1 MTSITADTAATIIPR
16 QRARTLDPRIPFAA
30 ILALYAILGCTV
42 LRFNRTPVQML
53 VTIASTCALDVFFCR
68 VIHRRWLVP
77 LSAFITGTSLALLL
91 NYSHN
96 SFVLFLPVFLAIG
109 SKYVLTF
116 EGRHVF
122 NPSMFGVAVS
132 LLIGGD
138 LIGTAPAYQWG
149 GMYFGTVAMSAFL
162 VAAALFLFIFRVGR
176 TPLVVSFL
184 LFYTLQILLRAY
196 LMRWYLPPE
205 SLILGT
211 LTSAPFFLFVFY
223 MITDPKTSP
232 GGARA
237 QVALAFALTVVDL
250 FFHTRGSVYT
260 FFYAALVVSAARF
273 VYLHARRMVARLL
286 GSPVAGQLGNPAT
299 RQLLLAWTLVATTGA
314 IGYATYATI
323 IHPRV
328 VPPPLTFALVPLS
341 PAQTGVAPVMDGS
354 VIAQVDPRVQHIAKW
369 VLSAGDAASVGDFDN
384 DGLLDLF
391 ICGPFKTQR
400 DRAILYRNLGG
411 FRFERVSVP
420 AIDRILADPKS
431 FGIISSGVFAD
442 IDNDGYEDLIL
453 TVGYGRTVIL
463 RNDHGVFTDV
473 SSTSGAN
480 DYTISVAANL
490 LDIDGDGKLDLIV
503 ANALNPWLEQYSP
516 PRPLSIF
523 NLWKPEYPGDRR
535 MLPFMHSSWDN
546 ARNGGLNLLYR
557 NVSPCHPERA
567 KRVEEPPGK
576 DDRPSSALQA
586 PSPRKR
592 GEGELPGL
600 LPLAPRERGEGGQR
614 PGEGPP
620 IRFQKLNSAAAG
632 LPETH
637 WSLAIATGDLNHD
650 GRPDL
655 YIANDFGPDDLYL
668 NEGGGKFVKIEGKIV
683 GEISHDTYKG
693 MNASMGDIDR
703 NGYLDIYVSNV
714 HVPLQAEGSLL
725 WMTYPAKDAFVPE
738 FRDEATQRGA
748 LNEHRFG
755 WGGAMGDLDND
766 GWLDIL
772 QANGMIDD
780 RFDRKFAQCRD
791 YWYVNEKLMRSGPEI
806 HTYAD
811 MWGDL
816 RGYCINGHESNRVYL
831 SRGDVDKLQFVD
843 VASQLG
849 WKEEPP
855 SRGMLLADFD
865 NDGALD
871 VAVTHITAPIT
882 IYRNTRND
890 RGDAHWIGFDLHGNG
905 TTCNRDAAG
914 STVTISYI
922 ENGKRVS
929 QMREISIQNAFA
941 AQGDRRALF
950 GLGKYAGQVDVEV
963 KWNNGG
969 VTRMRVPPNKYV
981 RVQQEEV
988 TGHRSQVIGGG
999 GL

>member
-1 MTSITADTAATIIPR
+1 MSTITVDEAAAIPV
-16 QRARTLDPRIPFAA
+16 QRSAVDPRIPFAS

-42 LRFNRTPVQML
+42 LRFNRTPLQML
-53 VTIASTCALDVFFCR
+53 VTVASACALDVFFCR
-68 VIHRRWLVP
+68 VIHKRWLVP

-96 SFVLFLPVFLAIG
+96 SFLLFLPVYLAVG
-109 SKYVLTF
+109 SKYLLTF

-149 GMYFGTVAMSAFL
+149 GTWAMSAFL
-162 VAAALFLFIFRVGR
+162 VAAALFLFVFKVGR

-184 LFYTLQILLRAY
+184 FFYTLQILLRAY

-232 GGARA
+232 SSTRA
-237 QVALAFALTVVDL
+237 QIGLAFALTVVDL

-260 FFYAALVVSAARF
+260 FFYAALSVAAIRF
-273 VYLHARRMVARLL
+273 VYLHAMRGRLAMPSLRALVVVL
-286 GSPVAGQLGNPAT
+286 GTGLIG
-299 RQLLLAWTLVATTGA
+299 WT
-314 IGYATYATI
+314 TYATL
-323 IHPRV
+323 IHPHV
-328 VPPPLTFALVPLS
+328 APPPLTFALEPLS
-341 PAQTGVAPVMDGS
+341 PSRTGVAPLMDGS
-354 VIAQVDPRVQHIAKW
+354 VIAQADPRVQHIAKW
-369 VLSAGDAASVGDFDN
+369 VLSAGDAASAGDFDN

-391 ICGPFKTQR
+391 ICGPFKAVR
-400 DRAILYRNLGG
+400 DRAILYRNRGN
-411 FRFERVSVP
+411 FHFERVNVP
-420 AIDRILADPKS
+420 AIDALLDDPKTH
-431 FGIISSGVFAD
+431 GIVSSGVFAD
-442 IDNDGYEDLIL
+442 IDNDGDEDLIL
-453 TVGYGRTVIL
+453 TVGYGRTVVL
-463 RNDHGVFTDV
+463 RNDNGAFTDV
-473 SSTSGAN
+473 SKASGAD

-490 LDIDGDGKLDLIV
+490 FDMDGDGKLDLLV
-503 ANALNPWLEQYSP
+503 ANALDPWLEQYSP

-523 NLWKPEYPGDRR
+523 NLWKPEYKGDRR

-557 NVSPCHPERA
+557 NA
-567 KRVEEPPGK
+567 
-576 DDRPSSALQA
+576 
-586 PSPRKR
+586 
-592 GEGELPGL
+592 
-600 LPLAPRERGEGGQR
+600 GGAH
-614 PGEGPP
+614 
-620 IRFQKLNSAAAG
+620 FQKLDSKAAG
-632 LPETH
+632 LPDTH

-668 NEGGGKFVKIEGKIV
+668 NQGNGKFRKIEGRIV

-725 WMTYPAKDAFVPE
+725 WMTYAGPE

-766 GWLDIL
+766 GWLDIV

-780 RFDRKFAQCRD
+780 RFDKKFEQCRD

-816 RGYCINGHESNRVYL
+816 RGYCINPHESNRVYL
-831 SRGDVDKLQFVD
+831 SRGNVDKLQFVD
-843 VASQLG
+843 VAPQLG
-849 WKEEPP
+849 WKAEAP
-855 SRGMLLADFD
+855 SRGILLADFD

-871 VAVTHITAPIT
+871 VAVTHITAPIAM
-882 IYRNTRND
+882 YRNTRND
-890 RGDAHWIGFDLHGNG
+890 RGNAHWIGFDLRGNG

-914 STVTISYI
+914 SVITISYV
-922 ENGKRVS
+922 EDGKRAS
-929 QMREISIQNAFA
+929 QMREIAIQNAFA

-950 GLGKYAGQVDVEV
+950 GLGHYKGDVDVEV

-969 VTRMRVPPNKYV
+969 VTKFRATANQYR
-981 RVQQEEV
+981 RIVQQ
-988 TGHRSQVIGGG
+988 
-999 GL
+999 

>member
-1 MTSITADTAATIIPR
+1 MSDVIPSVATNLGGGATLEVAVPIR
-16 QRARTLDPRIPFAA
+16 RSARDDMRIDPRIPFAS

-42 LRFNRTPVQML
+42 LRFNRTPLQML
-53 VTIASTCALDVFFCR
+53 VTVASACALDVFFCR
-68 VIHRRWLVP
+68 VIHKRWLVP

-96 SFVLFLPVFLAIG
+96 SFLLFLPVWLAIG
-109 SKYVLTF
+109 SKYMLTF
-116 EGRHVF
+116 QGRHVF

-132 LLIGGD
+132 LIIGGD

-149 GMYFGTVAMSAFL
+149 GTWAMSAFL
-162 VAAALFLFIFRVGR
+162 VAAALFLFVFKVGR

-184 LFYTLQILLRAY
+184 FFYTLQILLRAY

-232 GGARA
+232 SGTRA
-237 QVALAFALTVVDL
+237 QIGLAFALTVVDL

-260 FFYAALVVSAARF
+260 FFYAALSVAAIRF
-273 VYLHARRMVARLL
+273 VYLHAMAVSSRGSEASGEIRRRMRWGSLDSLRSL
-286 GSPVAGQLGNPAT
+286 GMTLKAFVVLGT
-299 RQLLLAWTLVATTGA
+299 GVIGWTA
-314 IGYATYATI
+314 YATL

-328 VPPPLTFALVPLS
+328 APPPLTFALEPLS
-341 PAQTGVAPVMDGS
+341 PSQTGVAPVMDGS
-354 VIAQVDPRVQHIAKW
+354 VIAQADPRVQHIAKW
-369 VLSAGDAASVGDFDN
+369 VLSAGDAASAGDFDN

-391 ICGPFKTQR
+391 ICGPFKAVR
-400 DRAILYRNLGG
+400 DRAILYRNRGN
-411 FRFERVSVP
+411 FHFERVHVP
-420 AIDRILADPKS
+420 AIDALLDDPKTH
-431 FGIISSGVFAD
+431 GIVSSGVFAD
-442 IDNDGYEDLIL
+442 IDNDGDEDLIL
-453 TVGYGRTVIL
+453 TVGYGRTVVL
-463 RNDHGVFTDV
+463 RNDDGAFVDV
-473 SSTSGAN
+473 SKESGAD

-490 LDIDGDGKLDLIV
+490 FDMDGDGKLDLLV
-503 ANALNPWLEQYSP
+503 ANALDPWLEQYSP

-523 NLWKPEYPGDRR
+523 NLWKPEYKGDRR

-557 NVSPCHPERA
+557 NVSPC
-567 KRVEEPPGK
+567 
-576 DDRPSSALQA
+576 PSSALRA

-592 GEGELPGL
+592 GEGSQRED
-600 LPLAPRERGEGGQR
+600 PRPAQRGEGGRR
-614 PGEGPP
+614 PGEGPC
-620 IRFQKLNSAAAG
+620 FQRVDSKSAG
-632 LPETH
+632 LPDTH

-668 NEGGGKFVKIEGKIV
+668 NEGGGKFRKIEGRIV

-725 WMTYPAKDAFVPE
+725 WMTYAGLE

-766 GWLDIL
+766 GWLDIV

-780 RFDRKFAQCRD
+780 RFDKKFEQCRD

-816 RGYCINGHESNRVYL
+816 RGYCINPHESNRVYL
-831 SRGDVDKLQFVD
+831 SRGNVDKLQFVD
-843 VASQLG
+843 VAPQLG
-849 WKEEPP
+849 WKAEPP
-855 SRGMLLADFD
+855 SRGILLADFD

-871 VAVTHITAPIT
+871 VAVTHITAPIAM
-882 IYRNTRND
+882 YRNTRND
-890 RGDAHWIGFDLHGNG
+890 RGDAHWIGFDLRGNG

-914 STVTISYI
+914 STVTISYP
-922 ENGKRVS
+922 ENGKRVT
-929 QMREISIQNAFA
+929 QMREIAIQNAFA

-950 GLGKYAGQVDVEV
+950 GLGNYKGEVDVEV

-969 VTRMRVPPNKYV
+969 VTKFRAKANQYQRV
-981 RVQQEEV
+981 VQSV
-988 TGHRSQVIGGG
+988 TPSEAR
-999 GL
+999 GLGARAAR

>member
-1 MTSITADTAATIIPR
+1 MSTITADTPLLDVQSEKR
-16 QRARTLDPRIPFAA
+16 SHTLDPRVPFAS

-42 LRFNRTPVQML
+42 LRFNRTPFQML

-96 SFVLFLPVFLAIG
+96 SFLLFLPVFLAIG

-149 GMYFGTVAMSAFL
+149 GTWAMSAFL

-184 LFYTLQILLRAY
+184 FFYTLQILLRAY

-232 GGARA
+232 AGARA

-250 FFHTRGSVYT
+250 LFHTRGSVYT

-273 VYLHARRMVARLL
+273 LYLHLRRWRIVK
-286 GSPVAGQLGNPAT
+286 PP
-299 RQLLLAWTLVATTGA
+299 LLAWTVVAATGA

-391 ICGPFKTQR
+391 ICGPFKAQR
-400 DRAILYRNLGG
+400 DRAILYRNRGG
-411 FRFERVSVP
+411 FRFERVDVP
-420 AIDRILADPKS
+420 AIDRLLADPKS

-442 IDNDGYEDLIL
+442 IDNDGDQDLIL

-463 RNDHGVFTDV
+463 RNDNGVFTDI

-490 LDIDGDGKLDLIV
+490 LDIDGDGKLDLLV

-516 PRPLSIF
+516 RRPLSIF

-546 ARNGGLNLLYR
+546 AQNGGLNLLYR
-557 NVSPCHPERA
+557 NLGNGH
-567 KRVEEPPGK
+567 
-576 DDRPSSALQA
+576 
-586 PSPRKR
+586 
-592 GEGELPGL
+592 
-600 LPLAPRERGEGGQR
+600 
-614 PGEGPP
+614 
-620 IRFQKLNSAAAG
+620 FQKLDSKAAG
-632 LPETH
+632 LPDTH

-668 NEGGGKFVKIEGKIV
+668 NEGRGKFVKFEGKMV

-725 WMTYPAKDAFVPE
+725 WMTYPGLE

-816 RGYCINGHESNRVYL
+816 RGYCINGRESNRVYL

-843 VASQLG
+843 VAPQLG

-882 IYRNTRND
+882 MYRNTRND
-890 RGDAHWIGFDLHGNG
+890 RGDAHWVGFDLHGNG

-922 ENGKRVS
+922 EHGKRVT
-929 QMREISIQNAFA
+929 QMREIAIQNAFA

-950 GLGKYAGQVDVEV
+950 GLGKYAGDVDVEV

-969 VTRMRVPPNKYV
+969 ATKMRVGGGRYI
-981 RVQQEEV
+981 RVQQ
-988 TGHRSQVIGGG
+988 
-999 GL
+999 

>member
-1 MTSITADTAATIIPR
+1 MSTITVDEATAIPVER
-16 QRARTLDPRIPFAA
+16 RAIDPRIPFAA
-30 ILALYAILGCTV
+30 ILAVYAILGCTV
-42 LRFNRTPVQML
+42 LRFNRTPLQML
-53 VTIASTCALDVFFCR
+53 ATVVSACALDVFFCR
-68 VIHRRWLVP
+68 VIYKRWLVP

-96 SFVLFLPVFLAIG
+96 SFVLFLPVWLAIG
-109 SKYVLTF
+109 SKYLLTF
-116 EGRHVF
+116 EGRHIF

-132 LLIGGD
+132 LIIGGD

-149 GMYFGTVAMSAFL
+149 GTVAMSAFL
-162 VAAALFLFIFRVGR
+162 VAAALFLFVFRVGR

-184 LFYTLQILLRAY
+184 FFYTLQILLRAY

-232 GGARA
+232 SGTRA
-237 QVALAFALTVVDL
+237 QIGLAFALTVVDL

-260 FFYAALVVSAARF
+260 FFYAAFSVAAMRF
-273 VYLHARRMVARLL
+273 VYLHATKTTRPTFRARALVVVL
-286 GSPVAGQLGNPAT
+286 G
-299 RQLLLAWTLVATTGA
+299 TGA
-314 IGYATYATI
+314 IGWTTYATL
-323 IHPRV
+323 IHPHIA
-328 VPPPLTFALVPLS
+328 PPPLTFALEPLS
-341 PAQTGVAPVMDGS
+341 PSQTGVAPAMDGS
-354 VIAQVDPRVQHIAKW
+354 VIAQADPRVQHIAKW

-391 ICGPFKTQR
+391 ICGPFKAAH
-400 DRAILYRNLGG
+400 DRAILYRNRGN
-411 FRFERVSVP
+411 FHFERVNVP
-420 AIDRILADPKS
+420 AIDALLDDPKTH
-431 FGIISSGVFAD
+431 GIVSSGVFAD
-442 IDNDGYEDLIL
+442 IDNDGDEDLIL

-463 RNDHGVFTDV
+463 RNDNGTFVDV
-473 SSTSGAN
+473 SNESGAN

-490 LDIDGDGKLDLIV
+490 FDMDGDGKLDLLV
-503 ANALNPWLEQYSP
+503 ANALNPWLEQYVP

-523 NLWKPEYPGDRR
+523 NLWKPEYKGDRR
-535 MLPFMHSSWDN
+535 MMPFMHSSWDN

-567 KRVEEPPGK
+567 KRVEGS
-576 DDRPSSALQA
+576 PSH
-586 PSPRKR
+586 
-592 GEGELPGL
+592 LPGDPSTRL
-600 LPLAPRERGEGGQR
+600 RSLGMTPCFQR
-614 PGEGPP
+614 VDS
-620 IRFQKLNSAAAG
+620 KAAG
-632 LPETH
+632 LPDTH

-668 NEGGGKFVKIEGKIV
+668 NDGGGKFHKVEGKIV

-714 HVPLQAEGSLL
+714 HMPLQAEGSLL
-725 WMTYPAKDAFVPE
+725 WMTYPGPE
-738 FRDEATQRGA
+738 FHDEATQRGA

-780 RFDRKFAQCRD
+780 RFDKKFEQCRD

-816 RGYCINGHESNRVYL
+816 RGYCINPHESNRVYL
-831 SRGDVDKLQFVD
+831 SRGNVDKLQFVD
-843 VASQLG
+843 VAPQLG
-849 WKEEPP
+849 WKAEPP

-882 IYRNTRND
+882 MYRNTRND
-890 RGDAHWIGFDLHGNG
+890 RGDAHWVGFDLRGNG

-914 STVTISYI
+914 STVTISYV
-922 ENGKRVS
+922 ENGKRAT
-929 QMREISIQNAFA
+929 QMREIAIQNAFA

-950 GLGKYAGQVDVEV
+950 GLGNYKGDVGVEV

-969 VTRMRVPPNKYV
+969 VTKFRATPNRYQ
-981 RVQQEEV
+981 RVQQ
-988 TGHRSQVIGGG
+988 Q
-999 GL
+999 